1 MMPKGLP
8 VWVYEWAALL
18 REGVVT
24 GVVRGVNG
32 ALVIIAVN
40 ALLSDLLGLS

>member
-1 MMPKGLP
+1 MPEGLP

-24 GVVRGVNG
+24 GLVRGVNG
-32 ALVIIAVN
+32 ALIIIAVN
-40 ALLSDLLGLS
+40 ALLADLFGLS